1 MTPTRIVGMILV
13 ALGLVALLWGGF
25 FWKDR
30 HKVVDAGPLQ
40 ITTEREK
47 GVAIPPLAGAISI
60 VAGVVLIALPGRRV
74 TR

>member
-1 MTPTRIVGMILV
+1 MAPTRIIGLILV
-13 ALGLVALLWGGF
+13 AFGLVALLWGGV

-40 ITTEREK
+40 ISTEQQK
-47 GVAIPPLAGAISI
+47 GVAVPPLAGAISI
-60 VAGVVLIALPGRRV
+60 VAGIVLIALPGRRT